1 MAQVSSRDDT
11 IAFADEVLIARAQ
24 RGQMQAFG
32 QLVVKYQDKLYNTA
46 LRLTGNQ
53 ADALDLTQEAFSKA
67 IENLSKFQGRSGF
80 YTWLFRIAVNLAMT
94 RRRVAARR
102 RTYAQSDGPTQAED
116 LIDQMA
122 DSNVAT
128 AEQQALRQEQHQQV
142 QTALSKLDEN
152 QRAILVLRDVED
164 FTYIQIAEILDIP
177 INTVRSRLHR
187 ARMALREKLLRIL

>member
-1 MAQVSSRDDT
+1 MQVSSRDDT
-11 IAFADEVLIARAQ
+11 IAFADEVLIARVQ

-94 RRRVAARR
+94 RRRRAARM
-102 RTYAQSDGPTQAED
+102 S
-116 LIDQMA
+116 
-122 DSNVAT
+122 
-128 AEQQALRQEQHQQV
+128 ALG
-142 QTALSKLDEN
+142 SGC
-152 QRAILVLRDVED
+152 
-164 FTYIQIAEILDIP
+164 IP
-177 INTVRSRLHR
+177 APLF
-187 ARMALREKLLRIL
+187 A

>member
-94 RRRVAARR
+94 RRRRAARR
-102 RTYAQSDGPTQAED
+102 RTYAQSDGSTQAED

-122 DSNVAT
+122 DANVAT

-142 QTALSKLDEN
+142 QTALSKLDEKN
-152 QRAILVLRDVED
+152 HLGMV
-164 FTYIQIAEILDIP
+164 QI
-177 INTVRSRLHR
+177 
-187 ARMALREKLLRIL
+187 